1 MSDVTDPNPPGA
13 ESWLAPGGV
22 LTAIEAS
29 ELPRFQS
36 GFPPQHVLLTLIG
49 EYGLHIGDPI
59 PSASLVLILGEF
71 GVTQAGARAAIARLA
86 RRGILVPTRSGRTT
100 AYAMTE
106 RCAWMVAEG
115 RRLTLEFTGALRSWD
130 GHWTLVSYSIA
141 QERRAQ
147 RALLRTRLRWLGFA
161 PLQDGLWI
169 SPRPPGE
176 QLHEALADLGV
187 GSCAVFVAD
196 PVPGPDRLDPLA
208 AWDLDEAR
216 AAYSEFID
224 EFRPVAQA
232 LRRGRVSAAEALI
245 ARTRV
250 TYRWFA
256 FANSQTEL
264 PEALLPANSLGAIAR
279 QLFEEL
285 YDGLGP
291 LAALR
296 ITQHIGAHDT
306 TLAGEVR
313 SFACNEPIDD
323 TALARRASST
333 ASSTVPTAGQ

>member
-1 MSDVTDPNPPGA
+1 MKNVTDPNLPGI
-13 ESWLAPGGV
+13 ESWLRPGGV

-36 GFPPQHVLLTLIG
+36 GFPPQHMLLTLIG
-49 EYGLHIGDPI
+49 EYGLHVGDPM

-86 RRGILVPTRSGRTT
+86 RRGIFVPTRSGRTT

-106 RCAWMVAEG
+106 RCSWMVAEG

-161 PLQDGLWI
+161 PLQDGLWV
-169 SPRPPGE
+169 SPRPPGQ

-187 GSCAVFVAD
+187 GACAVFVAD
-196 PVPGPDRLDPLA
+196 PVRGPDRLDPLA

-216 AAYSEFID
+216 AAYAEFID
-224 EFRPVAQA
+224 EFKPVSQA
-232 LRRGRVSAAEALI
+232 LRRGRVSASEALI

-256 FANSQTEL
+256 FANSQAEL
-264 PEALLPANSLGAIAR
+264 PETLLPANWLGAVAR

-296 ITQHIGAHDT
+296 IAQHIGTHDAA
-306 TLAGEVR
+306 LAAGVR
-313 SFACNEPIDD
+313 SFTCTEPIDD
-323 TALARRASST
+323 VAPASRRESSV
-333 ASSTVPTAGQ
+333 AE

>member
-1 MSDVTDPNPPGA
+1 MRKVTDRSRPVG
-13 ESWLAPGGV
+13 EIVWLAPGGV
-22 LTAIEAS
+22 LTAAEAS

-49 EYGLHIGDPI
+49 EYGLHVGDPI

-71 GVTQAGARAAIARLA
+71 GITHAGARAAIARLA
-86 RRGILVPTRSGRTT
+86 RRGILVSTRTGRTT
-100 AYAMTE
+100 AYAMTD

-115 RRLTLEFTGALRSWD
+115 RQLTLEFTGAMRSWD
-130 GHWTLVSYSIA
+130 GRWTLVSYSIA

-147 RALLRTRLRWLGFA
+147 RSLLRTRLRWLGFA
-161 PLQDGLWI
+161 PMQDGLWI
-169 SPRPPGE
+169 SPRPPS
-176 QLHEALADLGV
+176 QLLHEALADLGV

-196 PVPGPDRLDPLA
+196 PVPGPDRLEPLA

-216 AAYSEFID
+216 DAYAAFID
-224 EFRPVAQA
+224 EFRPVSRD
-232 LRRGRVSAAEALI
+232 LRHGGVSASEALI
-245 ARTRV
+245 ARTRL

-264 PEALLPANSLGAIAR
+264 PQALLPSDWPGEAAR

-296 ITQHIGAHDT
+296 IAQHISVHDAVLAASVTSFGCCEPIDNT
-306 TLAGEVR
+306 TLARRTR
-313 SFACNEPIDD
+313 S
-323 TALARRASST
+323 
-333 ASSTVPTAGQ
+333 

>member
-1 MSDVTDPNPPGA
+1 MSDVIDPKRPVGEPA
-13 ESWLAPGGV
+13 WLSPGGV
-22 LTAIEAS
+22 LTATEAG

-36 GFPPQHVLLTLIG
+36 GFPPQHMLLTLIG

-71 GVTQAGARAAIARLA
+71 GVTNAGARAAIARLA
-86 RRGILVPTRSGRTT
+86 RRGILVATRSGRTT
-100 AYAMTE
+100 AYAMTD
-106 RCAWMVAEG
+106 RCAWMVSEG
-115 RRLTLEFTGALRSWD
+115 RRLTLEFTGTMRSWD
-130 GHWTLVSYSIA
+130 GRWTLVSYSIA

-161 PLQDGLWI
+161 PLQDGLWV
-169 SPRPPGE
+169 SPRPPGQ

-216 AAYSEFID
+216 AAFSAFID
-224 EFRPVAQA
+224 EFRPISQD
-232 LRRGRVSAAEALI
+232 LRHGRVSASQALI
-245 ARTRV
+245 ARTRL

-264 PEALLPANSLGAIAR
+264 PETLLPPDWLSAAAHR
-279 QLFEEL
+279 LFEEL

-296 ITQHIGAHDT
+296 VTQHISVHDAA
-306 TLAGEVR
+306 LAASVT
-313 SFACNEPIDD
+313 SFSCAEPIDD
-323 TALARRASST
+323 AALARRDRD
-333 ASSTVPTAGQ
+333 

>member
-1 MSDVTDPNPPGA
+1 MSNVTDSGRPVGEA
-13 ESWLAPGGV
+13 AWFAPGGV
-22 LTAIEAS
+22 LTATEAS

-36 GFPPQHVLLTLIG
+36 GFPPQHMLLTLIG
-49 EYGLHIGDPI
+49 EYGLHVGDPI

-71 GVTQAGARAAIARLA
+71 GVTNAGARAAIARLA
-86 RRGILVPTRSGRTT
+86 RRGILVATRSGRTT
-100 AYAMTE
+100 AYAMTD

-115 RRLTLEFTGALRSWD
+115 RRLTLEFTGAMRTWD
-130 GHWTLVSYSIA
+130 GRWTLVSYSIA

-161 PLQDGLWI
+161 PMQDGLWI
-169 SPRPPGE
+169 SPRPPGHL
-176 QLHEALADLGV
+176 LHEALADLGV
-187 GSCAVFVAD
+187 GSCAVFIAD
-196 PVPGPDRLDPLA
+196 PVPGPDRLDPLT

-216 AAYSEFID
+216 TAYAVFID
-224 EFRPVAQA
+224 EFRKVLQT
-232 LRRGRVSAAEALI
+232 LRRGRVSASEALI
-245 ARTRV
+245 ARTRL

-264 PEALLPANSLGAIAR
+264 PEALLPADWPGAAAR

-296 ITQHIGAHDT
+296 ITQHIGVHDAALASCVTSFVCADPIDDT
-306 TLAGEVR
+306 TLA
-313 SFACNEPIDD
+313 
-323 TALARRASST
+323 RRTS
-333 ASSTVPTAGQ
+333 G

>member
-1 MSDVTDPNPPGA
+1 MARNITDPDRAVGDA
-13 ESWLAPGGV
+13 AWLAPGGV
-22 LTAIEAS
+22 LTDTEAS

-59 PSASLVLILGEF
+59 PSASLVLMLGEF
-71 GVTQAGARAAIARLA
+71 GITQAGARAAIARLA
-86 RRGILVPTRSGRTT
+86 RRGILVATRSGRTT
-100 AYAMTE
+100 AYAMTD

-115 RRLTLEFTGALRSWD
+115 RRLTLEFTGAMRSWD
-130 GHWTLVSYSIA
+130 GRWTLVSYSIA

-161 PLQDGLWI
+161 PMQDGLWV
-169 SPRPPGE
+169 SPRPPG
-176 QLHEALADLGV
+176 QSLHEALADLGV

-196 PVPGPDRLDPLA
+196 PVPGHDRLDPLS

-216 AAYSEFID
+216 TAYAAFVE
-224 EFRPVAQA
+224 EFRPVAANLQG
-232 LRRGRVSAAEALI
+232 GRVNASEALI
-245 ARTRV
+245 ARTRL

-256 FANSQTEL
+256 FANSQAEL
-264 PEALLPANSLGAIAR
+264 PEALLPADWPGAAAR
-279 QLFEEL
+279 RLFEEL

-296 ITQHIGAHDT
+296 VAQHISAHDA
-306 TLAGEVR
+306 TLATGVTW
-313 SFACNEPIDD
+313 FACAEPIDD
-323 TALARRASST
+323 TTLARR
-333 ASSTVPTAGQ
+333 G

>member
-1 MSDVTDPNPPGA
+1 MSNVTDPSPPVTG
-13 ESWLAPGGV
+13 SWFAPGGV
-22 LTAIEAS
+22 LTAVEAS

-59 PSASLVLILGEF
+59 PSASLVLVLGEF
-71 GVTQAGARAAIARLA
+71 GVTHAGARAAIARLA

-115 RRLTLEFTGALRSWD
+115 RRLTLEFTGAMRSWD
-130 GHWTLVSYSIA
+130 GRWTLVSYSIA

-161 PLQDGLWI
+161 PLQDGLWV
-169 SPRPPGE
+169 SPRPPDR

-187 GSCAVFVAD
+187 GACAVFVAD

-208 AWDLDEAR
+208 AWDLEEAR
-216 AAYSEFID
+216 AAYAAFVD

-232 LRRGRVSAAEALI
+232 LRRGRVSASEALI
-245 ARTRV
+245 ARTRL

-256 FANSQTEL
+256 FANSQAEL
-264 PEALLPANSLGAIAR
+264 PESLLPANWLGAAAR

-296 ITQHIGAHDT
+296 IGQHIGAHDAA
-306 TLAGEVR
+306 LAACVR
-313 SFACNEPIDD
+313 SFTCREPIDD
-323 TALARRASST
+323 VTLARPARST
-333 ASSTVPTAGQ
+333 DPAPGS